1 MGQSLRFLDEMVISG
16 TIYGSYGYDNTKVL
30 RSGSKS
36 DIISKIKE
44 IVVEDEEIISN
55 IYETTQSI
63 KKIET
68 NLKNPKDRL
77 DKGEKIEE

>member
-16 TIYGSYGYDNTKVL
+16 TIYSPYGYDNTKVL
-30 RSGSKS
+30 SSGSKS
-36 DIISKIKE
+36 GIISKIKE
-44 IVVEDEEIISN
+44 IAVEAEEIINN

-63 KKIET
+63 KEIEK
-68 NLKNPKDRL
+68 NLKDPKDRL